1 MRFDRDICSDLGL
14 ARRKE
19 WLVTNGIGGFASA
32 TITGMNTRR
41 YHGLLT
47 AATRPPVG
55 RMLLLSKLE
64 ERLWVGDASFDLSC
78 NDYPGAVNPQGHRYL
93 MEFRLEPLPVFLYS
107 AGGAI
112 VEKTVFMVQGENSTA
127 VRYRLLQSPGPA
139 VHLELRSLIAFR
151 DYHSLTRANAAL
163 DGEIQRS
170 DGSLAITPYAGLP
183 TLFLNHNGG
192 QVLAGG
198 AWYYNLE
205 YGEERERGLDC
216 QEDLYNPFGL
226 RFDLGRSQ
234 AALVA
239 STSRCDAS
247 RMEELIVAEISR
259 RERLLEG
266 WEGSDRLV
274 CDLVCAADQFLVRR
288 GENHTVMA
296 GYHWFTDWGRD
307 TMISLPGLTVIPGR
321 FAQARQI
328 LLAFAQ
334 HCDQGML
341 PNRFP
346 DAGEAP
352 EYNTVDATL
361 WFFQAVY
368 SYVTRTSDY
377 AFVRDRL
384 YRTLLDILQWHFRG
398 TRYGIGVDGDG
409 LLSSGVPGVQLTWM
423 DAKVGDWVVT
433 PRHGKPV
440 EIQALWYNALR
451 VMEHLANKLGDA
463 ENAQRQSWQAR
474 KASRSFNEK
483 FWNSEKQCLYD
494 CISADTRDPAIRPNQ
509 IFAASLPFSMLPQDR
524 MRQVVDTATRHLL
537 TPVGLRS
544 LSPEDPDYR
553 GRYHGGPAERD
564 AAYHQGTVWP
574 WLLGPYLTAR
584 VRAGGEAC
592 GPREEASA
600 LLAGM
605 REHLQDAGLGTV
617 SEIFDGDPP
626 HGPKGCIAQAWSVAE
641 ILRCAVEDL
650 ALAASFGRRPT
661 AATQTGG

>member
-1 MRFDRDICSDLGL
+1 
-14 ARRKE
+14 
-19 WLVTNGIGGFASA
+19 
-32 TITGMNTRR
+32 
-41 YHGLLT
+41 
-47 AATRPPVG
+47 
-55 RMLLLSKLE
+55 
-64 ERLWVGDASFDLSC
+64 
-78 NDYPGAVNPQGHRYL
+78 
-93 MEFRLEPLPVFLYS
+93 ME
-107 AGGAI
+107 G
-112 VEKTVFMVQGENSTA
+112 
-127 VRYRLLQSPGPA
+127 
-139 VHLELRSLIAFR
+139 LIA
-151 DYHSLTRANAAL
+151 A
-163 DGEIQRS
+163 
-170 DGSLAITPYAGLP
+170 
-183 TLFLNHNGG
+183 
-192 QVLAGG
+192 
-198 AWYYNLE
+198 
-205 YGEERERGLDC
+205 
-216 QEDLYNPFGL
+216 
-226 RFDLGRSQ
+226 
-234 AALVA
+234 
-239 STSRCDAS
+239 
-247 RMEELIVAEISR
+247 ELSR
-259 RERLLEG
+259 RERLLDR
-266 WEGSDRLV
+266 WQGSDSLV
-274 CDLVCAADQFLVRR
+274 CDLVSAADQFLVRR

-321 FAQARQI
+321 FEQARQI

-377 AFVRDRL
+377 EFVRDRL
-384 YRTLLDILQWHFRG
+384 YRTLSDILQWHLRG

-451 VMEHLANKLGDA
+451 VMEHLANKLGDP
-463 ENAQRQSWQAR
+463 ENAQRQSWHAR

-494 CISADTRDPAIRPNQ
+494 CISEDTRDPAIRPNQ

-524 MRQVVDTATRHLL
+524 MRQVVDTVTRHLL

-544 LSPEDPDYR
+544 LSPEDPAYR
-553 GRYHGGPAERD
+553 GRYRGGPAERD

-584 VRAGGEAC
+584 VRAGGEAR
-592 GPREEASA
+592 GTREEASA

-605 REHLQDAGLGTV
+605 REHILDAGLGTI

-626 HGPKGCIAQAWSVAE
+626 HEPKGCIAQAWSVAE

-650 ALAASFGRRPT
+650 ALTAFPVPGRRLHRRSKRKFH
-661 AATQTGG
+661 